1 MMLWLQLLLCL
12 AVIGHAGYF
21 PSAGADL
28 DKPGLADAVS
38 AQLMDTVRS
47 VKLAYSKTCK
57 ERGCEL

>member
-28 DKPGLADAVS
+28 DKPGLADTVS

-47 VKLAYSKTCK
+47 VKLAY
-57 ERGCEL
+57 